1 MDALPVAGKLAQQ
14 KHAALV
20 QDIVLCVRGAQAV
33 QETAQVVEVRA
44 LIIVQEVVEANV
56 KVVQVAQVRVRD
68 VVMAARI
75 IAQAV
80 RAHVQAT
87 VMAAQE
93 AAQAVRA
100 HVQVTVMD
108 AHLVMAVR
116 EAAQVAKHAE
126 VVLGAVGPVAAVAI
140 LDVQERAKH
149 LVILRAVQ
157 IVTKHVLANLQPY
170 TSNIMEGKRMKITLK
185 NKTEKEILRF
195 QESYR
200 YDGDNTGESFST
212 TAIICFDNTHTMDEL
227 KQFFNNSSNISDFVV
242 TTDNG
247 KTAEYTTY
255 VRLKDIIHNIS
266 NYTDEYQVTLAQ
278 E

>member
-75 IAQAV
+75 I
-80 RAHVQAT
+80 
-87 VMAAQE
+87 
-93 AAQAVRA
+93 AQAVRA